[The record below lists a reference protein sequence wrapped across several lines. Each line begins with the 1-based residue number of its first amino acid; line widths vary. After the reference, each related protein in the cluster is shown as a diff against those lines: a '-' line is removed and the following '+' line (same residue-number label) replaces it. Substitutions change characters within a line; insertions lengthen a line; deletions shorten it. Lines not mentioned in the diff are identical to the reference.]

1 LTLKVGLWSFWNS
14 YNLNIV
20 VKRQFHLVAS
30 SFKEFFKAD
39 LKIKLNFFLISNLNC
54 VLWKKRRRKCIGKK
68 QWKTMKRKNHN
79 YIFWNPKGLGWPC
92 IGALRFWKVYWNLRM
107 GERHEITKKQKTKN
121 IFLWFS
127 IEFFG
132 LIFASFQLFHKAK
145 GKVPMVSTIPNL
157 GKCQYIL
164 IVRPFC
170 KIHITIMQVH
180 KVIMHIH
187 MNILQTHMCWFAWD
201 IIKQKKPKFKLC
213 LFFILICT
221 PFMQLIPFKFE
232 YYLPNHST
240 WH

>member
-1 LTLKVGLWSFWNS
+1 LKPKRPRLTMYWGFKILKGILKSSDGWTSWN
-14 YNLNIV
+14 N
-20 VKRQFHLVAS
+20 Q
-30 SFKEFFKAD
+30 
-39 LKIKLNFFLISNLNC
+39 
-54 VLWKKRRRKCIGKK
+54 KKK
-68 QWKTMKRKNHN
+68 
-79 YIFWNPKGLGWPC
+79 
-92 IGALRFWKVYWNLRM
+92 
-107 GERHEITKKQKTKN
+107 KN